1 MLRVLFKWLQFINIK
16 TRSAPLVFCDTIN
29 LLLRLTVR
37 INGLEIAVDT
47 FKRYIDSVY
56 IRAPRIIGFLRD
68 IHRYAKASHRGGS
81 VKELIS
87 NLVYSGK

>member
-1 MLRVLFKWLQFINIK
+1 MEERKPLPRQNIK
-16 TRSAPLVFCDTIN
+16 ISN
-29 LLLRLTVR
+29 
-37 INGLEIAVDT
+37 N
-47 FKRYIDSVY
+47 YIEQ
-56 IRAPRIIGFLRD
+56 IHLGAPRIIGFLRD

>member
-1 MLRVLFKWLQFINIK
+1 LRNPSVVLRPHGEDPQKI
-16 TRSAPLVFCDTIN
+16 
-29 LLLRLTVR
+29 
-37 INGLEIAVDT
+37 LEAYLEYMQLPPFEELERT
-47 FKRYIDSVY
+47 NHLW
-56 IRAPRIIGFLRD
+56 APRIIGFLRD